1 MFVGIAFINAM
12 LVSTLCGSE
21 YVQAGPIT
29 VLPDSLPLLR
39 THCIRGGVRLMV
51 NIQLDATSRRPSMD
65 NHEYH
70 GKQSLSRSR
79 EVLFMPR

>member
-12 LVSTLCGSE
+12 LVNTVRFGHASRR
-21 YVQAGPIT
+21 GPSPFCPTAYHFCARIAFG
-29 VLPDSLPLLR
+29 R
-39 THCIRGGVRLMV
+39 TRLMV
-51 NIQLDATSRRPSMD
+51 NVQLDATSRRPSMD

-70 GKQSLSRSR
+70 GKQSLSHSR

>member
-39 THCIRGGVRLMV
+39 THCIRE
-51 NIQLDATSRRPSMD
+51 DAIDGKRPTRC
-65 NHEYH
+65 HITQTQH
-70 GKQSLSRSR
+70 G
-79 EVLFMPR
+79 